1 MIMSRLRRRISS
13 AAPASTSPG
22 HDLSGNAQGS
32 TSQSARQR
40 HAIFYDV
47 ENTSSPDDVGGVVDQ
62 LAMDRQGCDTQ
73 LVAVG
78 NWRVI
83 GQQTARLLARQGAE
97 LVHSAPS
104 TGVRDW
110 SDLRIAVD
118 AGIWLAA
125 ARPGDKLHII
135 SDDQAFDAVGDVAA
149 TLGVEF
155 QRIAPRK
162 QREEQRAAAR
172 ASARTAPSTV
182 ATGASRPTAG
192 ASRPTAGASRPTA
205 GVSRPTAGVSRP
217 TTDDGRHA
225 THQDILS
232 AVRKLTSADASGDGV
247 SLDSLS
253 NALKDEGFRRAPG
266 SLRLITRLRRIK
278 ELQVRGD
285 GVIRLA
291 SPMATPMATP
301 VAAEPAN
308 DGDGPA
314 APRKRARR
322 GRRGG
327 RRRSGRQQ
335 DTDTNG
341 SAPEANDTTS

>member
-13 AAPASTSPG
+13 ATLASTSSG
-22 HDLSGNAQGS
+22 QDLSGNAQA

-47 ENTSSPDDVGGVVDQ
+47 ENTSSPNDVGSVVDE
-62 LAMDRQGCDTQ
+62 LEMDRQGCDTH

-149 TLGVEF
+149 TLGVDF
-155 QRIAPRK
+155 RRIAPRK
-162 QREEQRAAAR
+162 QREAQRVAAR
-172 ASARTAPSTV
+172 TTTRPPSSAASPGAPRTTTAASSTE
-182 ATGASRPTAG
+182 
-192 ASRPTAGASRPTA
+192 
-205 GVSRPTAGVSRP
+205 
-217 TTDDGRHA
+217 TDTGRHA

-232 AVRKLTSADASGDGV
+232 AVRKLTTADGSGDGV
-247 SLDSLS
+247 SLDTLS
-253 NALKDEGFRRAPG
+253 NALKDSGFRRAPG

-291 SPMATPMATP
+291 TPL
-301 VAAEPAN
+301 AASAAGEPAN
-308 DGDGPA
+308 DGDGV

-335 DTDTNG
+335 DAESNG
-341 SAPEANDTTS
+341 SEPAAGDTTS